1 MATKKW
7 IGTDGSYSTS
17 GNWSP
22 SGVPTN
28 GDTVRLPP
36 GGGAITSGL
45 DQSAVALVDF
55 IVEKGYTAAI
65 GSASLG
71 YLKID
76 ADKVIFEGTGAAWL
90 DMGSA
95 ACDFEVNATQQ
106 PTTGNFGL
114 YIKGSA
120 IDDIAVTGSS
130 VVGIAVNAGETATV
144 QDIRVAGA
152 AASVQCG
159 AGVTLTNSRLSAGKV
174 HLKCAATLVQTYNGE
189 TRTSEAGAIT
199 TTETYGGT
207 LVSNSIGTITTNKC
221 YGGTVDFTQ
230 SAAVRTVTSTE
241 IYSGATLRIDPSI
254 VTMTNK
260 PQLMEPMTLSTS
272 S

>member
-45 DQSAVALVDF
+45 NQSAVTLVDF

-65 GSASLG
+65 ASSAA
-71 YLKID
+71 YLQIGV
-76 ADKVIFEGTGAAWL
+76 AKVIFEGTGAAWL
-90 DMGSA
+90 DVGSSA
-95 ACDFEVNATQQ
+95 MDFEVNATQQ

-241 IYSGATLRIDPSI
+241 IYSGATLRIDPSV